1 MILSELRSGQIFP
14 LVLLNH
20 LGGEGRYVHG
30 CICTCFFLSPGRR
43 CRARR
48 PRRAAPRG
56 RPVVLL
62 PSIRAPAL
70 PRGPHAGRSGR
81 RKPTGGN
88 LLTTTQQAPVTAPP
102 ATGIADPA
110 PLGLAA
116 FALTTFL
123 LSGANAGWMTH
134 ATSNAWLPYALGYGG
149 VVQRLAGL
157 WEFRNRNVFGATA
170 FGTYGGVWIGL
181 GLWVLL
187 VAEHAPPT
195 GGSASAHAAPTG
207 QDLAPIPLAFAM

>member
-102 ATGIADPA
+102 ATGVADPA

-123 LSGANAGWMTH
+123 LSAANAGWMTH

-149 VVQRLAGL
+149 VVHLLPGMC
-157 WEFRNRNVFGATA
+157 EFRNRPFFARTPSGPSFRSWSATA
-170 FGTYGGVWIGL
+170 P
-181 GLWVLL
+181 L
-187 VAEHAPPT
+187 VTAALQQPP
-195 GGSASAHAAPTG
+195 P
-207 QDLAPIPLAFAM
+207 